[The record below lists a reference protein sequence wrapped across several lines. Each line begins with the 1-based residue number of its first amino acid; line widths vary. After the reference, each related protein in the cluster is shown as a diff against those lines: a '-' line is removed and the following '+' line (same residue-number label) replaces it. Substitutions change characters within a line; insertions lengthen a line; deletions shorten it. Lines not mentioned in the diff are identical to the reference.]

1 LEFRKEKRPMGV
13 SEGGM
18 RLIQVEGKDTLLVER
33 LRGPLSRALGGRRT
47 FYSVRIEA
55 VGRVGEVLVRIEGA
69 KGHLALLFR
78 GEEELE
84 AGYISRAVSDTVS
97 RFGI

>member
-1 LEFRKEKRPMGV
+1 MGV
-13 SEGGM
+13 SESGM

-33 LRGPLSRALGGRRT
+33 LRDPLCRALGGRRR
-47 FYSVRIEA
+47 FYAVRIEA
-55 VGRVGEVLVRIEGA
+55 VGRAGEVLVRIAGK

-78 GEEELE
+78 GEKELE
-84 AGYISRAVSDTVS
+84 AGSIFRAVSDTVS

>member
-1 LEFRKEKRPMGV
+1 MGV

-33 LRGPLSRALGGRRT
+33 LRDPLRRALGGRRT

-55 VGRVGEVLVRIEGA
+55 VGRPGEVLLRIDGS

-84 AGYISRAVSDTVS
+84 AGSVFRAVSDTVS